1 MVPSSCTARR
11 LPTLVFDLMDT
22 VVVDPFF
29 ADLPRRFGARLA
41 ALKTARDP
49 DAWPAFE
56 RGELD
61 EATFLARLYREQHPD
76 LPTPVELRDAI
87 VARYS
92 FVAGMPELLSRLRAA
107 GEPLW
112 ALSNYPVWIAHVRRQ
127 LDLEALFEGLIISCE
142 IGARKPELAAF
153 ARAEATIGR
162 DPGDLVLVDDRVSNC
177 DAACHRGWG
186 AIHFVSVAHLQV
198 DLITRGYL

>member
-1 MVPSSCTARR
+1 MSAIATTTRR

-49 DAWPAFE
+49 DVWPAFE
-56 RGELD
+56 RGEVD
-61 EATFLARLYREQHPD
+61 EATFLACLYRVPHPD
-76 LPTPVELRDAI
+76 LPTPAELRDAI
-87 VARYS
+87 VARYRY
-92 FVAGMPELLSRLRAA
+92 VAGMPDLLSRLREA
-107 GEPLW
+107 GEHLW

-127 LDLEALFEGLIISCE
+127 LDLEALFDGLIISCE

-153 ARAEATIGR
+153 VRAEATIGR
-162 DPGDLVLVDDRVSNC
+162 DSGELVLIDDRVSNC
-177 DAACHRGWG
+177 EAAQRRGWG
-186 AIHFVSVAHLQV
+186 SLHFVSVARLQV
-198 DLITRGYL
+198 DLIMRGYL